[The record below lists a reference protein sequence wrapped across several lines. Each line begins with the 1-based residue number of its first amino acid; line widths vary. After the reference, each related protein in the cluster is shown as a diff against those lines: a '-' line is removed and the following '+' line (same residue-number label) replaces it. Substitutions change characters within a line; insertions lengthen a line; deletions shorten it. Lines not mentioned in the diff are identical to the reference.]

1 MQQSC
6 KLSYE
11 GSNPFAGSMGGLA
24 TKKKSS
30 GKKKTRVVDFLLTP
44 KKVGLTI
51 QQKSDAPRHEVGITG
66 NPLDGEF
73 GMDYKVKF

>member
-11 GSNPFAGSMGGLA
+11 GSNPFAGSMGLK
-24 TKKKSS
+24 TKKKSTK
-30 GKKKTRVVDFLLTP
+30 KKKTRVVDFLLTP
-44 KKVGLTI
+44 KKIGLTV
-51 QQKSDAPRHEVGITG
+51 QQKSDAPRHEIGVTG

-73 GMDYKVKF
+73 GMEYKVKF